1 MDIGRLS
8 AITPGR
14 PAYTAPGQREAGPR
28 PVEAASA
35 TVVDREPSRRTRPA
49 EAVVEGELL
58 QRRAGYQSQSTQDFL
73 HGRQYQAGSAE
84 SQRGATRASLSAR
97 NRQALGLYLDNTRP
111 EPRQAFTHG
120 RGVDAFV

>member
-58 QRRAGYQSQSTQDFL
+58 RRRPGYQNQSTQDFL

-84 SQRGATRASLSAR
+84 SQRGASLSAR